1 MIDLTSKSLMD
12 ESQSRKELVPC
23 SAKKRKV
30 FHAGNSTSQIG
41 NSHQHASSAERS
53 QSIAPLSLS
62 SLVKLENPLISANKG
77 RQNAQVSSTLPIKD
91 HAITHKDAEIL
102 TQKNKDVQSTSVPRD
117 DEQTRGS
124 AFLIQVKW
132 FQPWNLTKP
141 EFGIFPFQVL
151 PGMVT
156 NTCSVSNW
164 NKSCQR

>member
-1 MIDLTSKSLMD
+1 LLIPGRINIQHQNAEMIDLTSKSLMD

-30 FHAGNSTSQIG
+30 FHAGYSTGQIG
-41 NSHQHASSAERS
+41 NTHEHASSAERS
-53 QSIAPLSLS
+53 QSIAPISLS

-124 AFLIQVKW
+124 AFLIQVK
-132 FQPWNLTKP
+132 
-141 EFGIFPFQVL
+141 
-151 PGMVT
+151 
-156 NTCSVSNW
+156 
-164 NKSCQR
+164 